1 MPLTNAGCV
10 FQTETFFSEG
20 VEPAPALHSAFALSE
35 MLSLIL
41 LIWVGVGKV
50 EPPITQT
57 VERAD
62 M

>member
-1 MPLTNAGCV
+1 
-10 FQTETFFSEG
+10 
-20 VEPAPALHSAFALSE
+20 LHSAFALSE

-57 VERAD
+57 VERA
-62 M
+62 

>member
-1 MPLTNAGCV
+1 
-10 FQTETFFSEG
+10 
-20 VEPAPALHSAFALSE
+20 